1 MAPRIDT
8 AVFCAALTALALFA
22 APAAPAGPLAAQ
34 EEPAAR
40 GWSLGLWAGGG
51 YQWPTGRLANNA
63 ASDNPNLQLLETV
76 ADLNPSSVMAGG
88 IELRVPRQELSVL
101 VGIEATTGAEVT
113 GQVAICDLVGGSLCV
128 PEVAP
133 ARIRAVTSAVR
144 MLAGNPL
151 GTVRPVFT
159 GGLGV
164 RRFDFDIPDCPP
176 RSSDDAALVCW
187 AITDLY
193 RDTQPHYF
201 LRGGVGIQGGSGPV
215 SLSIEALG
223 TTGRYRGGAGR
234 TDGNWYHDLQIRISS
249 GVSLY

>member
-1 MAPRIDT
+1 MAIRIDT
-8 AVFCAALTALALFA
+8 AGLCAALAALALFA
-22 APAAPAGPLAAQ
+22 APAVPLAAQ
-34 EEPAAR
+34 EEPAAP

-76 ADLNPSSVMAGG
+76 ADLNPSPVMAGG
-88 IELRVPRQELSVL
+88 IELKVPRQELSVL

-113 GQVAICDLVGGSLCV
+113 GQVAICDLFRGGLCV

-151 GTVRPVFT
+151 SSVRPVLT

-164 RRFDFDIPDCPP
+164 RLFDFDIPECPP
-176 RSSDDAALVCW
+176 RSTDDAALVCW

-193 RDTQPHYF
+193 RDAKPHYF
-201 LRGGVGIQGGSGPV
+201 LRGGVGVQASGGPV
-215 SLSIEALG
+215 SLSIEAIG
-223 TTGRYRGGAGR
+223 NTGRYRGGAGN
-234 TDGNWYHDLQIRISS
+234 TDGNWYHDLQVRIST